1 MRHRGFCRRRDSPG
15 GMLGSTHPQ
24 VTAVAALSP
33 LQQPAVGIGFRIPF
47 RSCRAWAVEPDRI
60 HHVEGDCVDP
70 NVLALAG
77 TAGTTVVALLATDA
91 WEQTRRGVTTLWR
104 RFRPEAAEEIDGLLS
119 RSRATLLDGG
129 EPVGV
134 ESEWQL
140 RLGALLAQHPD
151 AAAELDS
158 LLRELAEPS
167 GQTISGGVHLK
178 AHAEGSGQV
187 YQSVRDQTV
196 NNYR

>member
-1 MRHRGFCRRRDSPG
+1 M
-15 GMLGSTHPQ
+15 
-24 VTAVAALSP
+24 
-33 LQQPAVGIGFRIPF
+33 
-47 RSCRAWAVEPDRI
+47 
-60 HHVEGDCVDP
+60 DP

-104 RFRPEAAEEIDGLLS
+104 HFRPDAAEEIDGLLS
-119 RSRATLLDGG
+119 RSRAVLLAGA
-129 EPVGV
+129 ESVGV

-151 AAAELDS
+151 AAAELAS
-158 LLRELAEPS
+158 LLRELTAEPS
-167 GQTISGGVHLK
+167 GQAISGGVHFK
-178 AHAEGSGQV
+178 AHAEGDGQI